1 MQSVAHNAN
10 EEGLKDPPSF
20 QQKSRGALCTVM
32 QEELIKQAQNG
43 DLPSF
48 QKLVQQSL
56 PNVVALSYKML
67 GNSAEAED
75 IAQEVM
81 LSLWQNLDKYD
92 SERGKLSTWLYRITT
107 NRCLDRLRQRKVD
120 QLDEN
125 YDMAIEADQDET
137 IFNKQIGTMVDDKL
151 KALPERQYSA
161 LILFHYQGH
170 SLQEIAEILECSSEA
185 VESLLARAR
194 RAMKKDLK
202 PLWQNLNDLKYQ
214 GEL

>member
-1 MQSVAHNAN
+1 
-10 EEGLKDPPSF
+10 
-20 QQKSRGALCTVM
+20 
-32 QEELIKQAQNG
+32 
-43 DLPSF
+43 
-48 QKLVQQSL
+48 
-56 PNVVALSYKML
+56 
-67 GNSAEAED
+67 
-75 IAQEVM
+75 
-81 LSLWQNLDKYD
+81 
-92 SERGKLSTWLYRITT
+92 
-107 NRCLDRLRQRKVD
+107 
-120 QLDEN
+120 
-125 YDMAIEADQDET
+125 MAIEADQDET

-151 KALPERQYSA
+151 KTLPERQYSA